1 MAATLLPP
9 ALVITVVGLVWMAYV
24 ALRRRYLWRMGSR
37 HFSRRPTE
45 TLLVVLGSV
54 LGTALITGSF
64 ITSDS
69 LADSFTSEIYR
80 RMGEV
85 DEQVVLAN
93 SAAVQK
99 AERNLDRL
107 RGDPLV
113 DGVVLVENDVGTTR
127 SVTDPDATE
136 PRTQVFA
143 LDLVDLDHFG
153 SEVQS
158 IGGPNLAGDETI
170 VTKELAD
177 ELGVQTGDQ
186 IELLIYGRTRT
197 LRVRGIAAG
206 DGFAA
211 YRDGHDVYVAKDYLG
226 ALAKDAGRRQGA
238 PTQLWVSNTGDRRDG
253 VDRSNFVA
261 AQLESVLGTE
271 GVQVIKTKQS
281 GVEAAEDGAETIG
294 QLFFVV
300 GTFAVIAGVLLLV
313 NIFVML
319 ATERR
324 SELGM
329 LRAVGM
335 KRGDLVRGFALEGTM
350 YGLAAA
356 VLGGA
361 LGILVGIAIVVVAS
375 SIFGS
380 GAGISRTSLT
390 LRTVLL
396 PATIGSGIVVGFAIS
411 FVTIA
416 ITSWRISRVNIIA
429 AVRDLDEAKVKKT
442 RARTYVLAPIAVVVG
457 AFATAFG
464 VLTLNAVPAVLG
476 PSLMAIGFAPLL
488 TRLFPRRGVL
498 TVLFGAL
505 LAWTLLLGVFF
516 PDILGRQ
523 VSPGVFIVYG
533 TVAVVS
539 AVSLVAQ
546 NQEALAQ
553 VVRQVVR
560 ADPRRGLALRLAT
573 TYPIARRFRTAMT
586 LIMYALIVFTLT
598 MISTISHV
606 NQINVQ
612 SIVRRESSGYDV
624 LVQSNAATPIEAR
637 DLQKVAG
644 VVGAVGIMSA
654 PVNVKAD
661 GREAQTTVSGADAD
675 LLRMSTWSFVDRD
688 PAYAD
693 TAAVWDAIE
702 NDPGVV
708 ALSRRFQNQARG
720 GPPGEL
726 RVNLGD
732 EVELL
737 DFRSGR
743 SQKRRVIAFVDSFN
757 TLPGAVIGRRQL
769 ERDFAGASTSTWLVR
784 SDPAVGPTAVAKSID
799 VALVDDG
806 VEAVGYKSRIED
818 FMKLNLQFFTLLN
831 GYLALGLVIGI
842 VGLGVIMIRAVRE
855 RRRAIGILRAL
866 GFGASTVRRAFVGE
880 AAIVAAEGILI
891 GVFLGLVTARNLLS
905 SDLAAD
911 LDVPFAVPWP
921 TVAILAALAF
931 VLSVVVAVLPAW
943 QASRIRPAV
952 ALRIA
957 D

>member
-1 MAATLLPP
+1 MASALLPP
-9 ALVITVVGLVWMAYV
+9 ALLISVCGIVWMTWV

-45 TLLVVLGSV
+45 TLLIVMGSV

-69 LADSFTSEIYR
+69 LSDSFTSEIYR

-93 SAAVQK
+93 GAAIQR
-99 AERNLDRL
+99 AERRLDEVRA
-107 RGDPLV
+107 DPLV
-113 DGVVLVENDVGTTR
+113 DGVVIVENDTGTTR
-127 SVTDPDATE
+127 STADSSLTE

-143 LDLVDLDHFG
+143 LDLADLDHFG
-153 SEVQS
+153 SEKQS
-158 IGGPNLAGDETI
+158 IGGPNLAGDEAV

-177 ELGVQTGDQ
+177 ELHVQPGDQ
-186 IELLIYGRTRT
+186 IELLIYGRTRE
-197 LRVRGIAAG
+197 LKVARIATG

-211 YRDGHDVYVAKDYLG
+211 YRDGHDIYVPKDYLG

-238 PTQLWVSNTGDRRDG
+238 PTQLWVSNAGDRREG
-253 VDRSNFVA
+253 VGESNLVA
-261 AQLESVLGTE
+261 ARIESILGTD
-271 GVQVIKTKQS
+271 GIRVIKTKQS
-281 GVEAAEDGAETIG
+281 GVEAAEDGAQTIG

-335 KRGDLVRGFALEGTM
+335 RRSDLVRGFALEGTM
-350 YGLAAA
+350 YGLAASL
-356 VLGGA
+356 LGGG
-361 LGILVGIAIVVVAS
+361 LGILVGYAIVVVAS
-375 SIFGS
+375 TIFGS
-380 GAGISRTSLT
+380 SAGISRNALT
-390 LRTVLL
+390 LHTVLL

-442 RARTYVLAPIAVVVG
+442 KARTLVLAFVAVALGALMTFSGVVS
-457 AFATAFG
+457 
-464 VLTLNAVPAVLG
+464 LNAALAVLG
-476 PSLMAIGFAPLL
+476 PALMAFGFVPLL
-488 TRLFPRRGVL
+488 TRLFPRRAVL
-498 TVLFGAL
+498 TVLTGAVL
-505 LAWTLLLGVFF
+505 LWTLMLGTLF

-523 VSPGVFIVYG
+523 VSPAVFIVYG

-539 AVSLVAQ
+539 AVTVLAQ
-546 NQEALAQ
+546 NQEVLAQ
-553 VVRQVVR
+553 IARNVVR

-598 MISTISHV
+598 MISTISYV

-624 LVQSNAATPIEAR
+624 LVQGNGATPIEAR
-637 DLQKVAG
+637 DLQKVPG
-644 VVGAVGIMSA
+644 VVGAVGILSA
-654 PVNVKAD
+654 PVDLKSD
-661 GREAQTTVSGADAD
+661 GREAQTLVSGVDGE
-675 LLRMSTWSFVDRD
+675 LLRLSSWHFLERD
-688 PAYAD
+688 QSYPD
-693 TAAVWDAIE
+693 DAAVWDALE

-708 ALSRRFQNQARG
+708 GLSRRLQNQARG

-732 EVELL
+732 EVDLVDL
-737 DFRSGR
+737 RSGR
-743 SQKRRVIAFVDSFN
+743 SQKRRVIAFVDSFS
-757 TLPGAVIGRRQL
+757 TLPGALIGRRQV
-769 ERDFAGASTSTWLVR
+769 ERDFAGAGKSTWLVR
-784 SDPAVGPTAVAKSID
+784 SDPAVGPAEVAKQLD
-799 VALVDDG
+799 ATLVDDG

-818 FMKLNLQFFTLLN
+818 FMKLNLQFFTLLR

-842 VGLGVIMIRAVRE
+842 IGLGVIMIRAVRE

-880 AAIVAAEGILI
+880 AAIVAAEGILV
-891 GVFLGLVTARNLLS
+891 GVMLGLVTARNLLS
-905 SDLAAD
+905 SDLAQGM
-911 LDVPFAVPWP
+911 DVPFAVPWS
-921 TVAILAALAF
+921 TVAILSVLAF

-943 QASRIRPAV
+943 QASKIRPAV

-957 D
+957 E